1 MIASSRK
8 ENSALISGF
17 RFIDRLTL
25 RNIFKDNENKESGD
39 FVFLKYIN
47 FNTFQMNTIKQKIS
61 ILIVTQKLFLHMF

>member
-39 FVFLKYIN
+39 FV
-47 FNTFQMNTIKQKIS
+47 S
-61 ILIVTQKLFLHMF
+61 SQKLTCKNVKIYFLI